1 MYHAMFP
8 PYVYTHLTGQ
18 QNHQQYSSNANRQS
32 HHIFGSNPH
41 LGPSIDLLQLM
52 GIEMPPIRTN
62 RGYEHG
68 HGGRGG
74 GWRERGN
81 HHSNNVQVMPP
92 PSHPAY
98 RQPHNNQNGKKNLW
112 NNKNM
117 ARPPRCTVQQDT
129 NMSDTTYNS
138 DSGFSS
144 RSPTPIKLQQGDQ
157 SNLEENCKDSS
168 TNSSSGDSGKG
179 VKRVYHEVYSNTN
192 LPHYSNSTSSNGYQT
207 PPPVPPHPPPPITSA
222 QQFYHHVPPPPA
234 PIFYGYPIYGQQQQQ
249 APQQP
254 RRSDGHDQ
262 SVYTGGGNN
271 THNKR
276 RYQSGRF
283 SPPMLYKNR
292 MQEMKETPKELLTGG
307 EWDNSAY
314 PRYGLYLVGSTISGF
329 GSDNSDVDMCLLVR
343 HTEMDQR
350 SEAVGHLE
358 ELLMCLRRCVD
369 LLYGTTVAQV
379 SQDSKID
386 WLELNETGHKL
397 LFRDKK
403 MRLTLYDIKT
413 DQKLPILSFCTFV
426 QWVPGSDVV
435 VAQSRNNLCVWYNI
449 DSPDQVTLFPIKGD
463 AVDVVRADGKTEV
476 VVEEGQHQLGYE
488 LDEGLLEFGTAI
500 HDNDLGQAIL
510 FLEKLGDKPEAEGMW
525 SILANIAIATNKLRV
540 AERCYA
546 ALGDVARTNFL
557 RETISIKDQY
567 AKDNGTDGNDCPEV
581 WAQMALL
588 NKQFKEAESIYLEQ
602 NQLERALDMYRRLHK
617 WDEALALAE
626 MKGHPRLE
634 ELKSAHMKWLL
645 ESKQEEK
652 AGEIK
657 EKEGDHETALVHY
670 LRAGLPSLAASLL
683 YERGQVLLD
692 PK

>member
-112 NNKNM
+112 NNKNTV
-117 ARPPRCTVQQDT
+117 RPPRCTVQQDT

-157 SNLEENCKDSS
+157 SNLEENSKDSS

-271 THNKR
+271 NHNKR

-292 MQEMKETPKELLTGG
+292 LQEMKEPPKELLTGG
-307 EWDNSAY
+307 EWDNRKCTHTRVEKPTLSTPKQDLNLDLSIIGTPVHALDHLAIESAY

-358 ELLMCLRRCVD
+358 ELLMCLRRCDFVTQPELIQAKVPILKFRDHRRGLDVD
-369 LLYGTTVAQV
+369 LNCNNSVGIRNTHLLHCYAQPVDWRVRPLVLVVKLWAHRHNINDAKNMTISSYSLVLMVIHFLQCGV
-379 SQDSKID
+379 SPAV
-386 WLELNETGHKL
+386 
-397 LFRDKK
+397 
-403 MRLTLYDIKT
+403 
-413 DQKLPILSFCTFV
+413 LPCLHDMYQGKFSP
-426 QWVPGSDVV
+426 QSDVQHIDV
-435 VAQSRNNLCVWYNI
+435 HEVIPIFQSENK
-449 DSPDQVTLFPIKGD
+449 QTLG
-463 AVDVVRADGKTEV
+463 
-476 VVEEGQHQLGYE
+476 E
-488 LDEGLLEFGTAI
+488 LLLA
-500 HDNDLGQAIL
+500 
-510 FLEKLGDKPEAEGMW
+510 
-525 SILANIAIATNKLRV
+525 
-540 AERCYA
+540 
-546 ALGDVARTNFL
+546 FL
-557 RETISIKDQY
+557 RYFVEFDFSQY
-567 AKDNGTDGNDCPEV
+567 ALSVRLAARIPIEECRRARAYKNDPHQWKYLCIEEPFDLTNTARSVYDRDVFESVKEV
-581 WAQMALL
+581 FM
-588 NKQFKEAESIYLEQ
+588 NSY
-602 NQLERALDMYRRLHK
+602 NQLKKTKDIERIFRLDDK
-617 WDEALALAE
+617 D
-626 MKGHPRLE
+626 
-634 ELKSAHMKWLL
+634 
-645 ESKQEEK
+645 
-652 AGEIK
+652 
-657 EKEGDHETALVHY
+657 
-670 LRAGLPSLAASLL
+670 
-683 YERGQVLLD
+683 
-692 PK
+692 

>member
-32 HHIFGSNPH
+32 HHIFGSNPQ

-117 ARPPRCTVQQDT
+117 ASQEVETAARTVYSRPPRCTAQQDT

-207 PPPVPPHPPPPITSA
+207 PPPVPPHPPPSITSA
-222 QQFYHHVPPPPA
+222 QQFYHHVPPPPT

-271 THNKR
+271 NHKR

-292 MQEMKETPKELLTGG
+292 MQEMKESPKELLTGG

-358 ELLMCLRRCVD
+358 ELLMCLRRCDFVTQPELIQAKVPILKFRDHRRGLDVD
-369 LLYGTTVAQV
+369 LNCNNSVGIRNTHLLHCYAQLDWRVRPLVLVVKLWAHRHNINDAKNMTISSYSLVLMVIHFLQCGV
-379 SQDSKID
+379 SPAV
-386 WLELNETGHKL
+386 
-397 LFRDKK
+397 
-403 MRLTLYDIKT
+403 
-413 DQKLPILSFCTFV
+413 LPCLHDMYQGKFSP
-426 QWVPGSDVV
+426 QSDVQHIDV
-435 VAQSRNNLCVWYNI
+435 HEVIPIFQSENK
-449 DSPDQVTLFPIKGD
+449 QTLG
-463 AVDVVRADGKTEV
+463 
-476 VVEEGQHQLGYE
+476 E
-488 LDEGLLEFGTAI
+488 LLLA
-500 HDNDLGQAIL
+500 
-510 FLEKLGDKPEAEGMW
+510 
-525 SILANIAIATNKLRV
+525 
-540 AERCYA
+540 
-546 ALGDVARTNFL
+546 FL
-557 RETISIKDQY
+557 RYFVKFDFSQY
-567 AKDNGTDGNDCPEV
+567 ALSVRLAARIPIEECRRARAYKNDPHQWKYLCIEEPFDLTNTARSVYDRDVFESVKEVFMNSYNQLKKTKDI
-581 WAQMALL
+581 
-588 NKQFKEAESIYLEQ
+588 ESIF
-602 NQLERALDMYRRLHK
+602 RLDDK
-617 WDEALALAE
+617 D
-626 MKGHPRLE
+626 
-634 ELKSAHMKWLL
+634 
-645 ESKQEEK
+645 
-652 AGEIK
+652 
-657 EKEGDHETALVHY
+657 
-670 LRAGLPSLAASLL
+670 
-683 YERGQVLLD
+683 
-692 PK
+692 

>member
-112 NNKNM
+112 NNKNTV
-117 ARPPRCTVQQDT
+117 RPPRCTVQQDT

-271 THNKR
+271 NHNKR

-292 MQEMKETPKELLTGG
+292 LQEMKEPPKELLTGG

-358 ELLMCLRRCVD
+358 ELLMCLRRCDFVTQPELIQAKVPILKFRDHRRGLDVD
-369 LLYGTTVAQV
+369 LNCNNSVGIRNTHLLHCYAQPVDWRVRPLVLVVKLWAHRHNINDAKNMTISSYSLVLMVIHFLQCGV
-379 SQDSKID
+379 SPAV
-386 WLELNETGHKL
+386 
-397 LFRDKK
+397 
-403 MRLTLYDIKT
+403 
-413 DQKLPILSFCTFV
+413 LPCLHDMYQGKFSP
-426 QWVPGSDVV
+426 QSDVQHIDV
-435 VAQSRNNLCVWYNI
+435 HEVIPIFQSENK
-449 DSPDQVTLFPIKGD
+449 QTLG
-463 AVDVVRADGKTEV
+463 
-476 VVEEGQHQLGYE
+476 E
-488 LDEGLLEFGTAI
+488 LLLA
-500 HDNDLGQAIL
+500 
-510 FLEKLGDKPEAEGMW
+510 
-525 SILANIAIATNKLRV
+525 
-540 AERCYA
+540 
-546 ALGDVARTNFL
+546 FL
-557 RETISIKDQY
+557 RYFVEFDFSQY
-567 AKDNGTDGNDCPEV
+567 ALSVRLAARIPIEECRRARAYKNDPHQWKYLCIEEPFDLTNTARSVYDRDVFESVKEV
-581 WAQMALL
+581 FM
-588 NKQFKEAESIYLEQ
+588 NSY
-602 NQLERALDMYRRLHK
+602 NQLKKTKDIERIFRLDDK
-617 WDEALALAE
+617 D
-626 MKGHPRLE
+626 
-634 ELKSAHMKWLL
+634 
-645 ESKQEEK
+645 
-652 AGEIK
+652 
-657 EKEGDHETALVHY
+657 
-670 LRAGLPSLAASLL
+670 
-683 YERGQVLLD
+683 
-692 PK
+692 